1 MIQAPP
7 PGTETKG
14 CPDPEIPIWIS
25 RILISLY
32 CITVDHLLADSS
44 LHVRLHVTS
53 QKSRQSHTPTR
64 KDQIHAETM
73 YFSYSPSP
81 STSYSTLPM
90 EIPSSSSSRPQSPS
104 CAFPSWPRR
113 ASLSSISSHGD
124 EHSSS
129 FIISDEELFPLVFDD
144 TDGDCT
150 PPATP
155 NSSRSPASPSRMCDI
170 VVDNGSL
177 MRELMAQE
185 KTKKER
191 RRRKSTSSKK
201 SRSNSKHMS
210 PILEVVE

>member
-1 MIQAPP
+1 
-7 PGTETKG
+7 
-14 CPDPEIPIWIS
+14 
-25 RILISLY
+25 
-32 CITVDHLLADSS
+32 
-44 LHVRLHVTS
+44 
-53 QKSRQSHTPTR
+53 
-64 KDQIHAETM
+64 M
-73 YFSYSPSP
+73 YFSFSPSPP
-81 STSYSTLPM
+81 STSYSTSPM

-104 CAFPSWPRR
+104 CAYPSWPRR
-113 ASLSSISSHGD
+113 ASLSSNSSHED
-124 EHSSS
+124 EDSRSSS

-144 TDGDCT
+144 ADRDCT

-191 RRRKSTSSKK
+191 RRRKSSSSKK
-201 SRSNSKHMS
+201 SRSGSGSKHMS